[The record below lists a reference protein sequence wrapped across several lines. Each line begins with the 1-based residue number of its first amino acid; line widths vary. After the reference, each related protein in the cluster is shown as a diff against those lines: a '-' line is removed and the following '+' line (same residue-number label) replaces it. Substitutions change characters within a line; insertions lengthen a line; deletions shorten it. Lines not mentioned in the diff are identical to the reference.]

1 MATSDSVRDEHT
13 FDRYRLVMAPAIVR
27 GSDGKK
33 LGRVIDVA
41 EDYILVQRG
50 FFFPKEFVLPASA
63 IAREALD
70 RVDLRVTVMEA
81 ETLGREHLLADGHPW
96 FEPPSPESS
105 AASGRPGRDT
115 SPSGS

>member
-33 LGRVIDVA
+33 LGKVIDVA

-50 FFFPKEFVLPASA
+50 FFFPKEFVLPTWA
-63 IAREALD
+63 IARETLE
-70 RVDLRVTVMEA
+70 RVDLRVTAMEA
-81 ETLGREHLLADGHPW
+81 ESLGEEHLLAGGHPW
-96 FEPPSPESS
+96 FEASS
-105 AASGRPGRDT
+105 A
-115 SPSGS
+115 GS